1 VLKLRQTWI
10 LWFTLLAIPGS
21 GFLRFDGL
29 PFSSKSEFAVIAVTC
44 CVLFSSEIRNRF
56 RSMLSSNH
64 GQTKRW
70 INTILIAAIILK
82 FFTFVLA
89 PHGDGFE
96 SCYRS
101 IYSPPRQ
108 EVLCEKSFEAPF
120 IQDARITGLDQITRM
135 EPVINFGSSRK
146 AGNLGASETTWRLPF
161 VNEFPRFDAQW
172 LDRFP
177 FTAKFVSYIKV
188 KNDSFI
194 PVQFVGEISVLI
206 NDNITSA
213 ISYEQ
218 ESIILI
224 PVKKGT
230 QKIQFDYKFA
240 DLEISEIPDRQPPIR
255 GPWARLFVG
264 KPIRESG
271 LIANLTL
278 NIRGWAINQDTR
290 QAPSTIE
297 IRNQADETI
306 AVVTPSPRPDV
317 AKAFGNKNYTNS
329 GFDFVIPDI
338 GLSEKNKHFG
348 LFATYPDG
356 QIIPIGKVSQT
367 QNKSNFFT
375 IAEIAPANQPGNSVS
390 IDFATFSIDTN
401 NAPPL
406 IPAMTKN
413 SRLTVIAFS
422 LLDLLVFLGIFLNI
436 VFLILA
442 LKRNSRELIRL
453 LVLSLLSNLILT
465 YLPFSWWGYNSTVI
479 PIAIGLLIGYS
490 LWLNKSLNLIG
501 TLPGIL
507 AVVVG
512 PTIYMARRF
521 MGLADAPWWGFQ
533 LFRGRDSDW
542 FVAQGYGRRIFIDA
556 SLNGGENLF
565 YFQPATRYLVFI
577 QHLLFGEN
585 DVLLGVLMGVSA
597 LTAVVFTARQAL
609 KHFSGSREQHLTTLF
624 IVACFVMFTEQIFF
638 SFAIAPS
645 SEYPTWIL
653 IFVTFGVI
661 LRGSISQRAAI
672 IATIMA
678 ALTAQF
684 RPNQAIGALF
694 LFLLVQSELGTGK
707 NLKRILDRFQLLI
720 VFTTTM
726 SLCLIHNLYY
736 GGEFVLFSVTGGP
749 SSDFS
754 YSALLNI
761 FSDENARAIF
771 VNKLVVTFNYGWPP
785 SPRSLA
791 FWALDL
797 IWLLAVVRTIKLRDI
812 GIKIWVV
819 LIFPFAYFVPQIP
832 YDFSRGGYHPRHVVA
847 IQLAFGL
854 SGLYVLSRQARK
866 NSELATCGDD
876 LQREVGHIGANAVN
890 LPVN

>member
-1 VLKLRQTWI
+1 
-10 LWFTLLAIPGS
+10 
-21 GFLRFDGL
+21 
-29 PFSSKSEFAVIAVTC
+29 
-44 CVLFSSEIRNRF
+44 
-56 RSMLSSNH
+56 
-64 GQTKRW
+64 
-70 INTILIAAIILK
+70 
-82 FFTFVLA
+82 
-89 PHGDGFE
+89 
-96 SCYRS
+96 
-101 IYSPPRQ
+101 
-108 EVLCEKSFEAPF
+108 
-120 IQDARITGLDQITRM
+120 
-135 EPVINFGSSRK
+135 
-146 AGNLGASETTWRLPF
+146 
-161 VNEFPRFDAQW
+161 
-172 LDRFP
+172 
-177 FTAKFVSYIKV
+177 
-188 KNDSFI
+188 
-194 PVQFVGEISVLI
+194 
-206 NDNITSA
+206 
-213 ISYEQ
+213 
-218 ESIILI
+218 
-224 PVKKGT
+224 
-230 QKIQFDYKFA
+230 
-240 DLEISEIPDRQPPIR
+240 
-255 GPWARLFVG
+255 
-264 KPIRESG
+264 
-271 LIANLTL
+271 
-278 NIRGWAINQDTR
+278 
-290 QAPSTIE
+290 
-297 IRNQADETI
+297 
-306 AVVTPSPRPDV
+306 
-317 AKAFGNKNYTNS
+317 
-329 GFDFVIPDI
+329 
-338 GLSEKNKHFG
+338 
-348 LFATYPDG
+348 
-356 QIIPIGKVSQT
+356 
-367 QNKSNFFT
+367 
-375 IAEIAPANQPGNSVS
+375 
-390 IDFATFSIDTN
+390 
-401 NAPPL
+401 
-406 IPAMTKN
+406 MTKN

-638 SFAIAPS
+638 LFAIAPS

-876 LQREVGHIGANAVN
+876 LQREVGHIGSNAVN